1 MRALINELYVVTE
14 ERAGR
19 LVEIAERDLRF
30 TADEAAQLVGDR
42 ERGDRLA
49 TQTQGWTIAVRLGAS
64 LAASGGVSFDTIFAG
79 VRDHAF
85 DFLAQEVVAPL
96 APGDRND
103 LMTIAIPASFGEAT
117 ATMLLGCDDTAAAIE
132 RLVAR
137 GVYLENSQAAWQFHE
152 LFREFL

>member
-1 MRALINELYVVTE
+1 M
-14 ERAGR
+14 
-19 LVEIAERDLRF
+19 
-30 TADEAAQLVGDR
+30 GDR

-85 DFLAQEVVAPL
+85 DFLAQEVVAHL
-96 APGDRND
+96 ALSDRND
-103 LMTIAIPASFGEAT
+103 LMTLAIPASFDEAT
-117 ATMLLGCDDTAAAIE
+117 ATMLLGRDDTAATIE
-132 RLVAR
+132 RHVAR

>member
-1 MRALINELYVVTE
+1 M
-14 ERAGR
+14 
-19 LVEIAERDLRF
+19 
-30 TADEAAQLVGDR
+30 GDR

-85 DFLAQEVVAPL
+85 DFLAQEVVAHL
-96 APGDRND
+96 APSDRND
-103 LMTIAIPASFGEAT
+103 LMTLAIPASFDEAT
-117 ATMLLGCDDTAAAIE
+117 ATMLLGRDDTAATIE
-132 RLVAR
+132 RHVAR